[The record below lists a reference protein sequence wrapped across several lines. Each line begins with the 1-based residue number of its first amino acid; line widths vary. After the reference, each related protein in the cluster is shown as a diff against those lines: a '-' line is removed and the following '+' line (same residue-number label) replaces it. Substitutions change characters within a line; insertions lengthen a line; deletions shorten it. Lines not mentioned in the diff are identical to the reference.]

1 MTVRNI
7 ASICNMVSARG
18 RGGAVRQACWGRRR
32 GLLEGSGRGGRREA
46 EQAAPGSGRG
56 PADRPGGGSGGTD
69 GSGAGAGKRTLKK
82 EP

>member
-32 GLLEGSGRGGRREA
+32 GLLEGSGRGGPREA

-56 PADRPGGGSGGTD
+56 PADRPGGGEAEAPT
-69 GSGAGAGKRTLKK
+69 GAGLAPANAR
-82 EP
+82 

>member
-18 RGGAVRQACWGRRR
+18 QACWGRRR